1 MIVVNINYVPGY
13 EVVKVLGL
21 VEANMIQ
28 AKNIGKDILSGFK
41 HIVGGHLGEYEKMMT
56 ESRASAKQEVIDK
69 AEKMGADAIINIRYS
84 SSAIMQGAA
93 EVLCYGTAVQLKKV
107 E

>member
-13 EVVKVLGL
+13 EVVEALGL

-28 AKNIGKDILSGFK
+28 AKHLGKDIVSGFK
-41 HIVGGHLGEYEKMMT
+41 HIVGGHLSEYEEMMT
-56 ESRASAKQEVIDK
+56 ESRASAKPEVIDK
-69 AEKMGADAIINIRYS
+69 AEQLGADAIINLKYW
-84 SSAIMQGAA
+84 SSAVMQGAA
-93 EVLCYGTAVQLKKV
+93 EILCYGTAVKLKKV